1 MVGAAAGYQ
10 FDFSGGALC
19 LDFANTLG
27 DRPRNT
33 EEHLHDW
40 RDLVAWGEQAGV
52 VSAPQAV
59 ALRTAGARNARESAK
74 ALAGAIAFREAVFR
88 IFAAVAAGRQPSAA
102 DLDML
107 NTRLAAAM
115 PHARIRARDGTFAWD
130 WADGKPSLDRLLW
143 PVARSAAD
151 VLVSPER
158 VGLRECA
165 SQVCSWLFL
174 DRSPTQRRRWC
185 SMKTCGNRA
194 KARAFYARQKET
206 GQ

>member
-88 IFAAVAAGRQPSAA
+88 IFAAVAAGRQPS
-102 DLDML
+102 
-107 NTRLAAAM
+107 
-115 PHARIRARDGTFAWD
+115 
-130 WADGKPSLDRLLW
+130 
-143 PVARSAAD
+143 
-151 VLVSPER
+151 
-158 VGLRECA
+158 
-165 SQVCSWLFL
+165 
-174 DRSPTQRRRWC
+174 
-185 SMKTCGNRA
+185 
-194 KARAFYARQKET
+194 
-206 GQ
+206 

>member
-1 MVGAAAGYQ
+1 MARNPAGYQ

-27 DRPRNT
+27 DRPRNA

-52 VSAPQAV
+52 VSAPQAA
-59 ALRTAGARNARESAK
+59 ALRAAGARDPRASAR
-74 ALAGAIAFREAVFR
+74 ALAGAIAFREALFR
-88 IFAAVAAGRQPSAA
+88 IFAAVAGGGQPSPA
-102 DLDML
+102 DLDAL
-107 NTRLAAAM
+107 NAHLAAAL
-115 PHARIRARDGTFAWD
+115 PHARIKTRDGRFNWD
-130 WADGKPSLDRLLW
+130 WAEGKPSLDRLLW

-151 VLVSPER
+151 VLVSPEA
-158 VGLRECA
+158 VSLRECA

-194 KARAFYARQKET
+194 KARAFYSRQKELA
-206 GQ
+206 Q